1 MTENSKYKNKLI
13 LAYFINCLI
22 ILIMLWRVIAINN
35 DKGPL
40 VILVFYPVLFVINLT
55 LYGILR
61 ITNDEDYKIYLRQI
75 QLLLILFIPVV
86 VVAASV

>member
-40 VILVFYPVLFVINLT
+40 VILVFYPVLFVINLI

-61 ITNDEDYKIYLRQI
+61 ITKDEDYKIYLRQI